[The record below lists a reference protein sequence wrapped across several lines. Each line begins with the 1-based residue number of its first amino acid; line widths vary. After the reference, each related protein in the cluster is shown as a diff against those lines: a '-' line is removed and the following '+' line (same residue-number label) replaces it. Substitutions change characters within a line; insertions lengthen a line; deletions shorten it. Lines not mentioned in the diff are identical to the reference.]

1 MLWGRDWLQL
11 NEKKSMESDEL
22 ILKRMESNELMSWY
36 WKRKPTWR
44 RDLITYNSRPR
55 ILFHFNW
62 LVIIWKGGIYLKLDV
77 QSQGSGRILYVTG
90 QSGWGVLKLD
100 NFHGRHMCI
109 VATYILMAW
118 QLSRLERL
126 NGIQWSYVQ
135 IPHRPTFYSYFK

>member
-90 QSGWGVLKLD
+90 QSGWGVLKIGQ
-100 NFHGRHMCI
+100 FSW
-109 VATYILMAW
+109 T
-118 QLSRLERL
+118 
-126 NGIQWSYVQ
+126 SYVYRRYIYTHDLTAQ
-135 IPHRPTFYSYFK
+135 SVRVSERNSVVVASNPTQVNFL

>member
-77 QSQGSGRILYVTG
+77 QSQGSGRILYITG
-90 QSGWGVLKLD
+90 QSGWGVLKIGQ
-100 NFHGRHMCI
+100 FSW
-109 VATYILMAW
+109 T
-118 QLSRLERL
+118 
-126 NGIQWSYVQ
+126 SYVYRRYIYTHGLTAQ
-135 IPHRPTFYSYFK
+135 SARASKRNSVVVRSNPTQTNFL

>member
-90 QSGWGVLKLD
+90 QSGWGVLKIGQ
-100 NFHGRHMCI
+100 FSW
-109 VATYILMAW
+109 T
-118 QLSRLERL
+118 
-126 NGIQWSYVQ
+126 SYVYRRYIYTHGLTAQ
-135 IPHRPTFYSYFK
+135 SARASKRNSVVVCSNPTQTNFL

>member
-62 LVIIWKGGIYLKLDV
+62 LVIIWKGGICLKLDV

-90 QSGWGVLKLD
+90 QSGWGVLKIGQ
-100 NFHGRHMCI
+100 FSW
-109 VATYILMAW
+109 T
-118 QLSRLERL
+118 
-126 NGIQWSYVQ
+126 SYVYRRYIYTHGLTAQ
-135 IPHRPTFYSYFK
+135 SARASKRNSVVVRSNPTQTNFL

>member
-90 QSGWGVLKLD
+90 QSGWGVLKIGQ
-100 NFHGRHMCI
+100 FSW
-109 VATYILMAW
+109 T
-118 QLSRLERL
+118 
-126 NGIQWSYVQ
+126 SYVYRRYIYTHGLTAQ
-135 IPHRPTFYSYFK
+135 SARASKRNSVVVRSNPTQTNFL

>member
-90 QSGWGVLKLD
+90 QSGWGVLKIGQ
-100 NFHGRHMCI
+100 FSW
-109 VATYILMAW
+109 T
-118 QLSRLERL
+118 
-126 NGIQWSYVQ
+126 SYVYRRYIYTHGLTAQ
-135 IPHRPTFYSYFK
+135 SARASKWNSVVVRSNPTQTNFL

>member
-90 QSGWGVLKLD
+90 QSGWGVLKIGQ
-100 NFHGRHMCI
+100 FSW
-109 VATYILMAW
+109 T
-118 QLSRLERL
+118 
-126 NGIQWSYVQ
+126 SYVYRRYIYTHGLTAQ
-135 IPHRPTFYSYFK
+135 SARASRRNSVVVRSNPTQTNFL